1 MPTGTSGYLKPKKQ
15 TTKELDAA
23 TDTTTPA
30 VPIPPPKS
38 EPKQSTITSIMRRM
52 LEK

>member
-30 VPIPPPKS
+30 VPNPTPPPKPDKS
-38 EPKQSTITSIMRRM
+38 LTGIIRKF